1 MRKNSGASQIK
12 IRAEFSFFAVLGFVL
27 CTDSGGVSAMCLAA
41 CFLHELGHITVMFML
56 RRPPSAVTFCGGGI
70 RISGGSCGFAAVS
83 AGVAVNL
90 ALFAVFAV
98 LPWEDNTLRLFGVI
112 NLLAAAF
119 NLLPIGTLD
128 GKRMLDIALKRA
140 FSPSFAIKL
149 SDICEAVMLCLV
161 IPSLFILVFSGFLNF
176 SAVIF
181 VIYVLAV
188 EILNKI

>member
-1 MRKNSGASQIK
+1 
-12 IRAEFSFFAVLGFVL
+12 
-27 CTDSGGVSAMCLAA
+27 MCLTA
-41 CFLHELGHITVMFML
+41 CFLHELGHLGVML
-56 RRPPSAVTFCGGGI
+56 ILQRPPSEITFSGGGI

-90 ALFAVFAV
+90 VLFVVFAVF
-98 LPWEDNTLRLFGVI
+98 PWENDTMSLFGVI

-119 NLLPIGTLD
+119 NLLPIGSLD

-161 IPSLFILVFSGFLNF
+161 VPSLCFLVFSGLLNF